1 MIEERERERK
11 EEEREEGGNKR
22 LFLLQINNEEI
33 EIAFHL
39 LYLSNSSVSDSA
51 NKLLSFTFWFASLNS
66 IRRFSRSF
74 FMGKE
79 YSADLQETKNRE
91 MLRESD
97 ILLMPMDLEKV
108 IYHTWLISITMIFF
122 IMYKYKMSYL

>member
-51 NKLLSFTFWFASLNS
+51 NKLLSFTF
-66 IRRFSRSF
+66 
-74 FMGKE
+74 
-79 YSADLQETKNRE
+79 
-91 MLRESD
+91 
-97 ILLMPMDLEKV
+97 
-108 IYHTWLISITMIFF
+108 
-122 IMYKYKMSYL
+122 